1 MRLSCGSIMVRSST
15 RRHRDF
21 RMTLMISLLEKTAFN
36 QQLEF
41 MIITLELGMILITI
55 LNVRRL
61 KQLSGN
67 NKYLAINIMK
77 KKLPSTNAQMK
88 NQVQM
93 VEIMLYST
101 PQIQIQNGICHQ
113 ALIYIVSTKILTC
126 SLQTRMSQPTVLPC
140 KFRLS
145 ILTVKHPV

>member
-1 MRLSCGSIMVRSST
+1 MLLCYASTMVRSST

-21 RMTLMISLLEKTAFN
+21 SMALMISLLEKTAFN

-41 MIITLELGMILITI
+41 MIFTLELGMIQITI

-77 KKLPSTNAQMK
+77 KKLPSTNAQNK

-93 VEIMLYST
+93 VEIMLYFT

-113 ALIYIVSTKILTC
+113 ALIYIVSTKILTY
-126 SLQTRMSQPTVLPC
+126 SLQIRMSQPIALPC
-140 KFRLS
+140 KFRQS